1 MIGVIPQVRWFF
13 ASPKSENQ
21 WMLMIFPQVLFD
33 VVDVDTFI
41 IQVGDVVC
49 ERS

>member
-1 MIGVIPQVRWFF
+1 
-13 ASPKSENQ
+13 
-21 WMLMIFPQVLFD
+21 MLMILLEVLFD